1 MQVNPLY
8 DQEKRRSS
16 PSSTLDNTRR
26 NPLTGMDD
34 ADGAF
39 ISKTRFLQHWRDKPA
54 MILEPYNIDTE
65 ENVLHFLA
73 RFDTK

>member
-1 MQVNPLY
+1 
-8 DQEKRRSS
+8 
-16 PSSTLDNTRR
+16 
-26 NPLTGMDD
+26 MDD

-73 RFDTK
+73 RFDTKYFFTGAVLRVKGGETGRSEGAVSGE

>member
-1 MQVNPLY
+1 MVTVH
-8 DQEKRRSS
+8 
-16 PSSTLDNTRR
+16 STLQCI
-26 NPLTGMDD
+26 LCLSQGMDD

-73 RFDTK
+73 RFDSKRIFTGAFTESV